1 MVAILYMEKKQ
12 KKRRIDV
19 FSMQIL
25 CVSEQVFSSIFKRFK
40 LKHIHM
46 LACHIRFPFIVASNY
61 TYFILIRE
69 LRFGN
74 IHITYIRIRSWGWDK
89 PTQWSAHQVMAC
101 LHELQDADGFLL
113 MKELVNI
120 YGTKN
125 YVHWKTIQ
133 TGLEIFSMMSI
144 HHDHDH
150 DRELLLN

>member
-1 MVAILYMEKKQ
+1 
-12 KKRRIDV
+12 
-19 FSMQIL
+19 
-25 CVSEQVFSSIFKRFK
+25 
-40 LKHIHM
+40 
-46 LACHIRFPFIVASNY
+46 
-61 TYFILIRE
+61 
-69 LRFGN
+69 
-74 IHITYIRIRSWGWDK
+74 
-89 PTQWSAHQVMAC
+89 MAC

-150 DRELLLN
+150 DHDRELLLN